1 MRRAGGA
8 ALGGLGAMELQRLC
22 GGLLCWDN
30 THLYTYRYLLDPPLL
45 APWGSLVG
53 VGVGVG
59 VPHALLTVGMG
70 RILQPGIFKHLQL
83 KKEEK
88 NPSFTALGSEL
99 LSGKCDG
106 A

>member
-1 MRRAGGA
+1 MRSAGGA
-8 ALGGLGAMELQRLC
+8 ALGRLGAMELQRLC
-22 GGLLCWDN
+22 GGLLCLDN

-53 VGVGVG
+53 VGVGV
-59 VPHALLTVGMG
+59 PHTLLTVGSG
-70 RILQPGIFKHLQL
+70 RILQPGILKHLQL